1 MEGSRISKE
10 EGDKMV
16 YLYSLGGGYRDLE
29 NPGLKWIETPEV
41 FEALRAENAS
51 AREAL
56 NSDGSA
62 SQLSSWDSHDEDIRE
77 FSRKYPRHIFEL
89 LREEGDGTRWLRSY
103 TDGELYLDLTLPPS
117 KLLCR
122 A

>member
-1 MEGSRISKE
+1 MELP
-10 EGDKMV
+10 DF
-16 YLYSLGGGYRDLE
+16 
-29 NPGLKWIETPEV
+29 KWIETSEV
-41 FEALRAENAS
+41 VEVLRAENAS

-62 SQLSSWDSHDEDIRE
+62 SQLSSWDSDDEDIRE

-89 LREEGDGTRWLRSY
+89 LREEEDGTRWLRSY
-103 TDGELYLDLTLPPS
+103 TDGELYLDLTFPPS